1 MVWPVIEFT
10 IYIILSIIVFILMCT
25 KLCNQRKKLDTKL
38 YEKKLDILHKKFL
51 QYHSK
56 QKQDQQI
63 DQSNQRDE
71 ENPQQASKKKGKEL
85 ECITHG
91 IGNFQII
98 DQQLQNVNILK
109 IMRLVKVNGESFKN
123 SKMNDIKLYQKVR
136 WFQLIEYQNIIINK
150 LFSQVKMYERSKLRL
165 VWFLAQQQIN
175 RKSVFYL
182 ILQDEKIG
190 QLHRIAS
197 IFIFNI
203 EVIAILVLCQSIR
216 RTFIFSWY
224 NLDSQNFDASLSVKI
239 VMICFLIQFFIL
251 TPLFL
256 LFQHQIENIYS
267 EYQHIKQKIT
277 EIHQTKQ
284 SCFRLSSGT
293 TNIIISVIILVIAIY
308 QSICMSSEINYNI
321 DYLIALTW
329 LTLCILEVF
338 LFRNFYII
346 AFNYFLQ
353 FVYTVSQLQQNIRI
367 ILLVYFIIEKTQRK
381 GKSRE
386 TDDIRRSIMQKITT
400 QQKIQMQKQIT
411 KAKTQ
416 KAKSDKQLQKSV
428 KQKTQKPIDEQEEQ
442 AQAQKS
448 QEGVDENKENEQLQE
463 DLLEE
468 GDDIFNF
475 SSSFFEEDF
484 ENAVNDTQKQESQSN
499 NLKES
504 ENQNN
509 ILPQSILNR
518 NTNSINSYKVEQ
530 NNDNILEA
538 NQQETTNE
546 NHQALDKI
554 NQEIVECTTEQNNNT
569 EKKLNTSLAFHDE
582 SVIQEEQH
590 VILDTNTELKQPKNK
605 KNYTFS
611 RILNSSCEIYTVK
624 HITQIAP
631 NNVNTSDIKSF
642 QTADG
647 FNQNDNN
654 RNNSNISTFNEFKQS
669 INENIQ
675 NKQQIVNVDNSL
687 TINREIGIGRIN
699 NLQICNIMKLQDQK
713 KYENDV
719 SFLKN
724 LAELKTIKQNN
735 LVSLNKTNNEIS
747 IFGQKETSFLVNDEI
762 IQNNQQKNNCSESN
776 ILNKSEL
783 LEILKPCGLTFQQ
796 NA

>member
-1 MVWPVIEFT
+1 
-10 IYIILSIIVFILMCT
+10 
-25 KLCNQRKKLDTKL
+25 
-38 YEKKLDILHKKFL
+38 
-51 QYHSK
+51 
-56 QKQDQQI
+56 
-63 DQSNQRDE
+63 
-71 ENPQQASKKKGKEL
+71 
-85 ECITHG
+85 
-91 IGNFQII
+91 
-98 DQQLQNVNILK
+98 
-109 IMRLVKVNGESFKN
+109 
-123 SKMNDIKLYQKVR
+123 
-136 WFQLIEYQNIIINK
+136 
-150 LFSQVKMYERSKLRL
+150 
-165 VWFLAQQQIN
+165 
-175 RKSVFYL
+175 
-182 ILQDEKIG
+182 
-190 QLHRIAS
+190 
-197 IFIFNI
+197 
-203 EVIAILVLCQSIR
+203 
-216 RTFIFSWY
+216 
-224 NLDSQNFDASLSVKI
+224 
-239 VMICFLIQFFIL
+239 
-251 TPLFL
+251 
-256 LFQHQIENIYS
+256 
-267 EYQHIKQKIT
+267 
-277 EIHQTKQ
+277 
-284 SCFRLSSGT
+284 
-293 TNIIISVIILVIAIY
+293 
-308 QSICMSSEINYNI
+308 
-321 DYLIALTW
+321 
-329 LTLCILEVF
+329 
-338 LFRNFYII
+338 
-346 AFNYFLQ
+346 
-353 FVYTVSQLQQNIRI
+353 
-367 ILLVYFIIEKTQRK
+367 
-381 GKSRE
+381 
-386 TDDIRRSIMQKITT
+386 MQKITT

>member
-1 MVWPVIEFT
+1 MVWPVIEFI
-10 IYIILSIIVFILMCT
+10 IYIILSIIIFVLMCT
-25 KLCNQRKKLDTKL
+25 KLCKQRSKLNTQL

-51 QYHSK
+51 QCYSK
-56 QKQDQQI
+56 QKHDQQNE
-63 DQSNQRDE
+63 QSNQRDE
-71 ENPQQASKKKGKEL
+71 ESQQQASKKRSKEL

-91 IGNFQII
+91 IGNFKIV
-98 DQQLQNVNILK
+98 DQQLQSVNILK

-136 WFQLIEYQNIIINK
+136 WFQLIEYQNIIVNK
-150 LFSQVKMYERSKLRL
+150 LFSQVMTCEKSKLKL

-182 ILQDEKIG
+182 ILKDESVG
-190 QLHRIAS
+190 YLHRIAS

-203 EVIAILVLCQSIR
+203 EIVAILVLCQSIR

-224 NLDSQNFDASLSVKI
+224 KLDSQNFDASLSIKI
-239 VMICFLIQFFIL
+239 VMICFAIQFFIL

-256 LFQHQIENIYS
+256 FFQHQIENIYS
-267 EYQHIKQKIT
+267 EYQHIKYKIT
-277 EIHQTKQ
+277 EIQQINKP
-284 SCFRLSSGT
+284 CFKLSQGT
-293 TNIIISVIILVIAIY
+293 TNIIISVIILVVAIY

-338 LFRNFYII
+338 IFRNFYII

-353 FVYTVSQLQQNIRI
+353 FVYTLSQLQQNIRI
-367 ILLVYFIIEKTQRK
+367 ILLVYFIIERTSKK
-381 GKSRE
+381 GKVRE
-386 TDDIRRSIMQKITT
+386 TDDIRKSIMQKITT
-400 QQKIQMQKQIT
+400 QQKIQMKKQMT
-411 KAKTQ
+411 KVKTQ
-416 KAKSDKQLQKSV
+416 TAKPDKQLQKSV
-428 KQKTQKPIDEQEEQ
+428 KQQTQQP
-442 AQAQKS
+442 
-448 QEGVDENKENEQLQE
+448 VDEDEEAQVQKVQNEVDQKKENEQLQE
-463 DLLEE
+463 DFV
-468 GDDIFNF
+468 GDNDDVFNF

-484 ENAVNDTQKQESQSN
+484 ENAANDSQKQESQI
-499 NLKES
+499 KES

-530 NNDNILEA
+530 NDDNILES
-538 NQQETTNE
+538 NQPITTNE
-546 NHQALDKI
+546 NHQAIGKI
-554 NQEIVECTTEQNNNT
+554 NQEIVECTTEQNSNT

-605 KNYTFS
+605 KNQTYS
-611 RILNSSCEIYTVK
+611 RILNSSCEIYTAKQFPQLV
-624 HITQIAP
+624 P
-631 NNVNTSDIKSF
+631 NNANTSDIKSF
-642 QTADG
+642 QTADAY
-647 FNQNDNN
+647 NQNNSN
-654 RNNSNISTFNEFKQS
+654 KNTSNISTFNEFRVSVCEKTQEKQ
-669 INENIQ
+669 IFHN
-675 NKQQIVNVDNSL
+675 DNSL
-687 TINREIGIGRIN
+687 TINREISIGKIN
-699 NLQICNIMKLQDQK
+699 TFQVCNIMKLQDQK

-735 LVSLNKTNNEIS
+735 IVSLNKTNNEIS
-747 IFGQKETSFLVNDEI
+747 IFGQKETSFLVNDEF
-762 IQNNQQKNNCSESN
+762 IQNNNQKNNKSESN

>member
-1 MVWPVIEFT
+1 MVWPIIEFT
-10 IYIILSIIVFILMCT
+10 IYIFLSIIIFVLMCT
-25 KLCNQRKKLDTKL
+25 KLCNQRNKLNTKL

-56 QKQDQQI
+56 QKQSQQI
-63 DQSNQRDE
+63 DQSKQMDE
-71 ENPQQASKKKGKEL
+71 ENQQKNPKKKSKEL
-85 ECITHG
+85 ECITHD
-91 IGNFQII
+91 IGNFKIM

-123 SKMNDIKLYQKVR
+123 SKMSDIKLYQKVR

-150 LFSQVKMYERSKLRL
+150 LFSQVKVYEKSKLRL
-165 VWFLAQQQIN
+165 VWFLAQQQIK

-182 ILQDEKIG
+182 ILKDEKIG
-190 QLHRIAS
+190 YLHRIAS

-203 EVIAILVLCQSIR
+203 EIAAILVLCQSIR

-224 NLDSQNFDASLSVKI
+224 NLDS
-239 VMICFLIQFFIL
+239 
-251 TPLFL
+251 
-256 LFQHQIENIYS
+256 

-277 EIHQTKQ
+277 EIQQIKS
-284 SCFRLSSGT
+284 SCFKLSKGT
-293 TNIIISVIILVIAIY
+293 TNIIISVTILVVAVY

-329 LTLCILEVF
+329 LTICVLEVF

-353 FVYTVSQLQQNIRI
+353 FINTVSQLQQNIRT
-367 ILLVYFIIEKTQRK
+367 ILLVYFIIEKIQKK
-381 GKSRE
+381 GKARE
-386 TDDIRRSIMQKITT
+386 TDDIRRSIMQKINT
-400 QQKIQMQKQIT
+400 QQKIQMQKQMT
-411 KAKTQ
+411 KVKTQ
-416 KAKSDKQLQKSV
+416 KAKSDKQLQKTE
-428 KQKTQKPIDEQEEQ
+428 KQQTQKPIIEDKEAQDQKQEQNE
-442 AQAQKS
+442 
-448 QEGVDENKENEQLQE
+448 VDEKNQNEQQKE
-463 DLLEE
+463 DIY
-468 GDDIFNF
+468 GDIDDLFNF

-484 ENAVNDTQKQESQSN
+484 DVDDDTQKQESQSN
-499 NLKES
+499 NLRES
-504 ENQNN
+504 ENNNNNN

-530 NNDNILEA
+530 NDDNILEV
-538 NQQETTNE
+538 NQQETTKE

-554 NQEIVECTTEQNNNT
+554 SQEIVECNTEQNNNI

-590 VILDTNTELKQPKNK
+590 VIIDTNTELKQPKNK
-605 KNYTFS
+605 KNYTYS

-624 HITQIAP
+624 QLPQIGS
-631 NNVNTSDIKSF
+631 NNGNTSDIKSF
-642 QTADG
+642 QTSEA
-647 FNQNDNN
+647 FNQNNYN
-654 RNNSNISTFNEFKQS
+654 KNNSNILTFNEFKQN
-669 INENIQ
+669 ICENMQ
-675 NKQQIVNVDNSL
+675 NKQSVHNDNSL
-687 TINREIGIGRIN
+687 TINREISIGRIN
-699 NLQICNIMKLQDQK
+699 NLQVCNIMKLQDQK

-735 LVSLNKTNNEIS
+735 IVSLNKTNNEIS
-747 IFGQKETSFLVNDEI
+747 IFGQKETSFLVSDEI
-762 IQNNQQKNNCSESN
+762 IQNNQQKNNNSESN

-783 LEILKPCGLTFQQ
+783 LEILKPCGLNFQQ